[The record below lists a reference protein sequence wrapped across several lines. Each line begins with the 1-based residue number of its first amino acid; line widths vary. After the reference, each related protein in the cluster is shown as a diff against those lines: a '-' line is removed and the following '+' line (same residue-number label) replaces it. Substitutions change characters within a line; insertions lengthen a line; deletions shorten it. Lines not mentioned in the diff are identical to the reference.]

1 MTHTSTRTRRTCK
14 QRRYERPVTGKA
26 TKEPFMD
33 LEWMKDNAVG
43 MTTDMLTNA
52 LVARKSVRAL
62 GCASFVL

>member
-1 MTHTSTRTRRTCK
+1 
-14 QRRYERPVTGKA
+14 
-26 TKEPFMD
+26 MD